1 MTKAIISTDVQ
12 APAPAAKPAV
22 KPAAAP
28 LTSQPRPDTI
38 IISDYTHV
46 CFAVAAQLIRCG
58 YIVSANTMPEVYQST
73 GQSTLTLVR
82 GNPDAHAVA
91 LAEAAENHAVAL
103 QQVAFEREVE
113 AAAKQ
118 MVEAQQREAKQ
129 AAIAAEIAAQRAALQ
144 KLEREA
150 QAA

>member
-12 APAPAAKPAV
+12 APATAKPA
-22 KPAAAP
+22 KAAAVQAI
-28 LTSQPRPDTI
+28 QPRPDTI
-38 IISDYTHV
+38 VISEMTHV
-46 CFAVAAQLIRCG
+46 AFAVAAHLMRCG
-58 YIVSANTMPEVYQST
+58 YIISPHTMPEVFQTT
-73 GQSTLTLVR
+73 GQATLTLVR

-91 LAEAAENHAVAL
+91 LAEAAEAHAIAL

-129 AAIAAEIAAQRAALQ
+129 AAIAAEIAAQRASLQAL
-144 KLEREA
+144 EAAA